1 MLSPVIG
8 GLCRT
13 LTVTSAPALPAAF
26 IRNGEPGLRMRGH
39 TSPDLSSYNEGK
51 VMGLLGILLQQSLGT
66 VGLRASG
73 EHN

>member
-1 MLSPVIG
+1 MIG
-8 GLCRT
+8 GLCGT
-13 LTVTSAPALPAAF
+13 LSVISAPALPAAF

-39 TSPDLSSYNEGK
+39 TCPDLSSFNEGK
-51 VMGLLGILLQQSLGT
+51 VMGLLGILLQKSLGA